1 LLTRNTL
8 NKTDLIT
15 VRDNE
20 SKLLLDQ
27 IGVKKEVFVTSD
39 LAFLYEPAEAKIDP
53 VFNFPY
59 NILQLKGHENIDVE
73 EVADIAR
80 FMHYKTQR
88 ETVLV
93 PFFKEIDEEI
103 CRAISEKTKFPVFV
117 PKDIDEVFTLFKGA
131 EAIVSMRYHALLF
144 AIVLGKPVLPIVYD
158 KKVKNLATLFV
169 TDSLNITD
177 LKLSHFAPEFTKLL
191 EKPSQIDELKDK
203 LKIEKENAKETSTSF
218 FSTYLKQFFLELLA
232 PAHCVICEK
241 KLYNS
246 EFICEDCFD
255 RIEFNEYPLIFHEE
269 MIYYYGITK
278 YKGVMEEVIK
288 KFKFQNYKVLSEK
301 LGDMVIDFTK
311 RQNIQFDII
320 GFIPMT
326 KKSFLKEGTTKHF
339 L

>member
-1 LLTRNTL
+1 MKVLVSGYFGFGNIGDEIIRVVIENYFKKYNVDTLFLSKTPTKPNEIQRDNFSLIYNTIKKVDAVLSGGGGLLQDKTSSRSLYYYLSIIRMAKTLHKKAAVFAQGIGPVDKPYNRLLTRNTL

-144 AIVLGKPVLPIVYD
+144 AIMLGKPVLPIVYD

-191 EKPSQIDELKDK
+191 EKPLQIDELNDK
-203 LKIEKENAKETSTSF
+203 LKIEKENAKRNFDLF
-218 FSTYLKQFFLELLA
+218 FQYL
-232 PAHCVICEK
+232 
-241 KLYNS
+241 S
-246 EFICEDCFD
+246 
-255 RIEFNEYPLIFHEE
+255 
-269 MIYYYGITK
+269 
-278 YKGVMEEVIK
+278 
-288 KFKFQNYKVLSEK
+288 
-301 LGDMVIDFTK
+301 
-311 RQNIQFDII
+311 
-320 GFIPMT
+320 
-326 KKSFLKEGTTKHF
+326 
-339 L
+339 